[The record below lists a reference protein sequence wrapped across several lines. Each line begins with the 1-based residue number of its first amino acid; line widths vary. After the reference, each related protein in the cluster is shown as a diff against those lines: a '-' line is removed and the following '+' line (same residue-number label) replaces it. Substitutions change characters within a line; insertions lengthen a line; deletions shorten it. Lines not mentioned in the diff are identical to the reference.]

1 MHIAGFY
8 CESVAD
14 RTVNSAVFYLQ
25 NALRRYRVALRLFN
39 VCFMLEAF
47 MSTRFKKAPLQ
58 YETMAQLDVPQG
70 RNGKHKQIVS
80 LILNDL
86 NQLKDGSALKV
97 PLAELAETKEKVRSA
112 LNRATRK
119 EGRKV
124 ATATD
129 DKYLYIWNLSR

>member
-1 MHIAGFY
+1 MK
-8 CESVAD
+8 
-14 RTVNSAVFYLQ
+14 
-25 NALRRYRVALRLFN
+25 
-39 VCFMLEAF
+39 
-47 MSTRFKKAPLQ
+47 TRFKKASLQ
-58 YETMAQLDVPQG
+58 FETMEQVDVPQG

-86 NQLKDGSALKV
+86 NHVKDGGAIKV
-97 PLAELAETKEKVRSA
+97 PLAELADTKEKVRSA

-129 DKYLYIWNLSR
+129 DRYLYVWNLSK

>member
-1 MHIAGFY
+1 M
-8 CESVAD
+8 
-14 RTVNSAVFYLQ
+14 RN
-25 NALRRYRVALRLFN
+25 
-39 VCFMLEAF
+39 
-47 MSTRFKKAPLQ
+47 RFKKASLQ

-86 NQLKDGSALKV
+86 DQLKDGSALKV

-129 DKYLYIWNLSR
+129 NRYLYIWNLSK

>member
-1 MHIAGFY
+1 MP
-8 CESVAD
+8 E
-14 RTVNSAVFYLQ
+14 VFM
-25 NALRRYRVALRLFN
+25 R
-39 VCFMLEAF
+39 
-47 MSTRFKKAPLQ
+47 TRFKKAALQ
-58 YETMAQLDVPQG
+58 YETMAQMDVPQG

-86 NQLKDGSALKV
+86 NQLKEGSAIKV

-129 DKYLYIWNLSR
+129 NKYLYIWNLSK